1 MSNNAANNLCKV
13 VKEKNYNFDEVM
25 NFFVNTIG
33 GDECA
38 LVFNRIF
45 NFCSLQMIDLYE
57 KDLQDEVPVGLKS
70 SMEYF
75 SLFLEALGEVENGKK
90 PELCLV
96 SAAEKSAE

>member
-13 VKEKNYNFDEVM
+13 VKEKKYNFDEVM
-25 NFFVNTIG
+25 NFFVYTIG

-45 NFCSLQMIDLYE
+45 NFCSLQMISLYE
-57 KDLQDEVPVGLKS
+57 KDQQDEVPVGLKS

-75 SLFLEALGEVENGKK
+75 SLFLEALGEVESGKE